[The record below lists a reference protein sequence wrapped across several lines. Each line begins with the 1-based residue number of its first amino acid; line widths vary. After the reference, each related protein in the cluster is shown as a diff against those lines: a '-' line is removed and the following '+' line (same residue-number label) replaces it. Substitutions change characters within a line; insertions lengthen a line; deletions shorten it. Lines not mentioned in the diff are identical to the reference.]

1 MNNPPSQ
8 TSPSTQRW
16 LSPLL
21 ALARALAAVICV
33 IAFFSI
39 VDFAMN
45 GKDATFWSKQNLQT
59 ISVQNAFVA
68 IASIGML
75 LIIIAGGIDLSAG
88 MALALCACI
97 LAWGMRED

>member
-1 MNNPPSQ
+1 MSNPTLPTPLSARG
-8 TSPSTQRW
+8 SAQRW
-16 LSPLL
+16 LAPLL

-39 VDFAMN
+39 VDFAIN
-45 GKDATFWSKQNLQT
+45 GSEATFWSKQNLQT

-75 LIIIAGGIDLSAG
+75 LIII
-88 MALALCACI
+88 
-97 LAWGMRED
+97 